1 MSDNPGVHAQLT
13 ADSSSFVTAIN
24 NAKNK
29 LIDLKEQTKLLKDSQ
44 VEIASQLEK
53 AKKKYGEN
61 STQVKRLKTDLAD
74 NARAQKD
81 LAKEVKKTNSEIEKA
96 TKGLKKYA
104 EEAAK
109 NTNSAVDSVKNG
121 FNIIKGII
129 AGYAGKKL
137 YEVLIGTNADYEQ
150 SLTSLE
156 VMLQSTSKAQKMMD
170 DIEKFSSTTPLK
182 NEDVQKATELLLSYG
197 EAEQNVMTRLQQLGD
212 VSRGNAEKF
221 GRVTLAYGQMV
232 AKGKV
237 TGEELRQMTEAGV
250 PMLSALAK
258 SMNITT
264 AALSDMISDGKVGIP
279 ELNKALEDM
288 TGAGGQFFGM
298 MDKQSKTFSGMLSTL
313 SDNAAIYSRKIGE
326 ESFKY
331 LEQEAGKLLNTINE
345 LNESGKG
352 DRLAETIG
360 KDIANVVVNIVNLI
374 KWMYEMRTVIITV
387 AGAWAGFKVSM
398 SIAGTINSVIIA
410 FHTYTTTLKTVKTAS
425 DAATIANDALKG
437 SLVAT
442 PWGAIAAVIGIVA
455 GALVTYALQAKTA
468 NDATKELTAEQEAL
482 NSTEVVQ
489 AEKLKVAK
497 NRLYELEDQMKSG
510 KLTTEQATK
519 AKKEMNSIVQNLNN
533 EIPNLKLSID
543 SETGALSRQRSEVDN
558 LTNSYYKMAYAK
570 AMAAAYQSKFDSI
583 AKKIVDKE
591 DKIKKNQE
599 KASEIRKDGSTKVVK
614 VGKARSG
621 ATVVD
626 DTNEKLEKLHEKNY
640 ALFDDIEDLKAEM
653 TDTYEE
659 MNKQL
664 LDYEKFVG
672 IVGGKNDPP
681 GKYTPSPGGSPT
693 SSGGKS
699 STTPR
704 GKTQAEIDLE
714 EFKKK
719 YEESLEYIE
728 LHNMLDDWH
737 TIVMDDGTV
746 DSEVA
751 AYKRMA
757 AYTAAA
763 HNNGKID
770 DDYYEKTVKEL
781 FKKQYT
787 AQRDEYTS
795 RFQDSLDYIEKNN
808 KYGTWGDD
816 NVFQAIY
823 RIQQYTDEA
832 RRNKLIDDKTYVAN
846 LGKVQELL
854 ESEIST
860 IIENESEKRKQTY
873 QNEFDLE
880 KQLIEDRLE
889 LRKAEYKKQS
899 EYLDKLVE
907 KRKRAKE
914 DEDYATKMERL
925 KLKLEYETDDANK
938 ISLQKE
944 IKKLQEQIDDTEFE
958 RDIERQRESL
968 TKRQEQAEESA
979 KKGIDLITD
988 YYTAKMNDVNIA
1000 KEITAN
1006 VDMGEYQKIGSMM
1019 GEWIASGIRLKID
1032 GIVDGIV
1039 KTIKDLPSPQTFV
1052 TNNNNKTYEL
1062 KTNIVASNTP
1072 SRRTIA
1078 KAAKKALS
1086 DIAFFE
1092 GN

>member
-13 ADSSSFVTAIN
+13 ADSSSFVAAID

-61 STQVKRLKTDLAD
+61 STQVKRLKADLAD

-104 EEAAK
+104 EEATK

-221 GRVTLAYGQMV
+221 SRVTLAYGQMV

-331 LEQEAGKLLNTINE
+331 LEQEAGNLLNTINE

-437 SLVAT
+437 SLIAT

-482 NSTEVVQ
+482 NSTEVAQ

-497 NRLYELEDQMKSG
+497 NRLYELEDRMKSG

-640 ALFDDIEDLKAEM
+640 ALFDDIEDLKSEM

-672 IVGGKNDPP
+672 IVGEKDDTP
-681 GKYTPSPGGSPT
+681 GNYTPSPGGSPT

-746 DSEVA
+746 DSEIA

-907 KRKRAKE
+907 KRKQAKE

-1019 GEWIASGIRLKID
+1019 GEWIASGIRLKIN

-1052 TNNNNKTYEL
+1052 TNDNSKTINFSPLYKLPDRPTYSQYL
-1062 KTNIVASNTP
+1062 KAT
-1072 SRRTIA
+1072 
-1078 KAAKKALS
+1078 KKAFS